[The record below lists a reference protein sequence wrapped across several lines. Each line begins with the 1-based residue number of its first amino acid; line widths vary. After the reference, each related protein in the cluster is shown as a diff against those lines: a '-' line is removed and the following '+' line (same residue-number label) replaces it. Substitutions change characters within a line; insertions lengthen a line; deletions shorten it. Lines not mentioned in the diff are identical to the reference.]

1 MQFWDLLLRKR
12 RVPKGSLFSAH
23 WGDAFFPFF
32 QTNKGAMQPDKR
44 TQDIFDGFDAHFEGK
59 PTHLAIAPGR
69 VNLIGE
75 HTDYNDGF
83 VLPVAMDRDVRVL
96 FRPRGDGRVRLYAL
110 EFDSWSDFAIGS
122 AEPDS
127 SQLWPNY
134 VKGVGLALAELGVQ
148 LKGFEGIV
156 SGNVPR
162 GSGLS
167 SSAALEIAAAKAF
180 LASADQIHALTGPQI
195 ARAAQKAENE
205 FVGVNCGIMD
215 QFISTLGE
223 EGHALLI
230 DCRSL
235 DYRRVP
241 FPEGVSLVIGNTK
254 ASRSL
259 AGSAYNERRAQ
270 CEDGVRR
277 LQAVLPG
284 ISALRDV
291 SRDQLESHRSLLPD
305 TVYRRCLHVI
315 SENDRVQATVAAL
328 ERGDFRKVG
337 QLMDASHAS
346 LRDDYEVSSEALDRM
361 VEAMRSHPG
370 CLGAR
375 LTGAGFGGCA
385 VALVEAGTEKDVRET
400 VRERYAKAMNL
411 WPEVYISAPS
421 SGARVLPLT
430 SEETDGRQAWQ

>member
-1 MQFWDLLLRKR
+1 
-12 RVPKGSLFSAH
+12 
-23 WGDAFFPFF
+23 
-32 QTNKGAMQPDKR
+32 MQPDRR
-44 TQDIFDGFDAHFEGK
+44 TQTILDGFGTHFDGHA
-59 PTHLAIAPGR
+59 THLAIAPGR

-83 VLPVAMDRDVRVL
+83 VLPVALDRDVRIL
-96 FRPRGDGRVRLYAL
+96 FRSRDDGRVKLYAL
-110 EFDSWSDFAIGS
+110 EFDTWADFEIGDTK
-122 AEPDS
+122 PNR

-134 VKGVGLALAELGVQ
+134 VQGVGLELAELGVQ
-148 LKGFEGIV
+148 LQGFEGVV

-180 LASADQIHALTGPQI
+180 LTSANQIHALTGPQL
-195 ARAAQKAENE
+195 ARAAQKAEND

-235 DYRRVP
+235 EYRRVP
-241 FPEGVSLVIGNTK
+241 FPDGVSLVIGNTK

-277 LQAVLPG
+277 LKAVLPE
-284 ISALRDV
+284 ITALRDV
-291 SRDQLESHRSLLPD
+291 SPKELEANRSLLPS
-305 TVYRRCLHVI
+305 TVFRRCRHVVR
-315 SENDRVQATVAAL
+315 ENDRVHNTVDAL
-328 ERGDFRKVG
+328 ERGDFRLVG
-337 QLMDASHAS
+337 QLMDASHRS

-361 VEAMRSHPG
+361 VEAMRGHRG

-385 VALVEAGTEKDVRET
+385 VALVQAGTEKEVREKIQ
-400 VRERYAKAMNL
+400 EAYAKAMNL
-411 WPEVYISAPS
+411 WPEVYISPPS
-421 SGARVLPLT
+421 SGARVLPLI
-430 SEETDGRQAWQ
+430 SGESDGRPLQE

>member
-1 MQFWDLLLRKR
+1 MPPNQTDGYMQL
-12 RVPKGSLFSAH
+12 
-23 WGDAFFPFF
+23 
-32 QTNKGAMQPDKR
+32 DKR
-44 TQDIFDGFDAHFEGK
+44 TQQILEGFDAHFEGK

-83 VLPVAMDRDVRVL
+83 VLPVALDRDVRVL
-96 FRPRGDGRVRLYAL
+96 FRPRTDGRVRLYAL
-110 EFDSWSDFAIGS
+110 EFDSWADFAIGS
-122 AEPDS
+122 EERDS
-127 SQLWPNY
+127 GQLWPNY
-134 VKGVGLALAELGVQ
+134 VQGVGLALAELGVQ

-167 SSAALEIAAAKAF
+167 SSAALEISAAKAF
-180 LASADQIHALTGPQI
+180 LAAANEIHTLTGPQI

-223 EGHALLI
+223 DGHALLI

-235 DYRRVP
+235 DYQRVP
-241 FPEGVSLVIGNTK
+241 FPDGVSLVIGNTK

-259 AGSAYNERRAQ
+259 AGSAYNERRGQ
-270 CEDGVRR
+270 CEEGVRLLR
-277 LQAVLPG
+277 TVLPG
-284 ISALRDV
+284 ITALRDV
-291 SRDQLESHRSLLPD
+291 GRSQLEAHKSLLSD
-305 TVYRRCLHVI
+305 IVYRRCLHVV
-315 SENDRVQATVAAL
+315 SENERVQDAVAAL
-328 ERGDFRKVG
+328 ARGDFKMVG

-346 LRDDYEVSSEALDRM
+346 LRDDYEVSSGALDSM

-385 VALVEAGTEKDVRET
+385 VALVEAGTEKEVRGT
-400 VRERYAKAMNL
+400 VRERYAKAMNV

-421 SGARVLPLT
+421 SGARVLPLF
-430 SEETDGRQAWQ
+430 SEEGDDRQA

>member
-1 MQFWDLLLRKR
+1 
-12 RVPKGSLFSAH
+12 
-23 WGDAFFPFF
+23 
-32 QTNKGAMQPDKR
+32 MQPDKR
-44 TQDIFDGFDAHFEGK
+44 TQTILDGFGTYFEGEA
-59 PTHLAIAPGR
+59 THLAIAPGR

-83 VLPVAMDRDVRVL
+83 VLPVALDRDVRVL
-96 FRPRGDGRVRLYAL
+96 FRSRDDGRIRLYAL
-110 EFDSWSDFAIGS
+110 EFDSWADFEIGS
-122 AEPDS
+122 RKRN

-134 VKGVGLALAELGVQ
+134 VQGVGLELGDLGIQ
-148 LKGFEGIV
+148 LRGFEGIV

-180 LASADQIHALTGPQI
+180 LTAANQIHALTGPQL

-277 LQAVLPG
+277 LQAVLPE
-284 ISALRDV
+284 ITALRDV
-291 SRDQLESHRSLLPD
+291 SGDELEAHRSLLSA
-305 TVYRRCLHVI
+305 TVYRRCRHVV
-315 SENDRVQATVAAL
+315 SENERVQKTVDAL
-328 ERGDFRKVG
+328 EGGDFRKVG
-337 QLMDASHAS
+337 RLMDASHES

-361 VEAMRSHPG
+361 VESMRSHHG

-385 VALVEAGTEKDVRET
+385 VALVEAGTEKDVREA
-400 VRERYAKAMNL
+400 VQEAYAKAMNL
-411 WPEVYISAPS
+411 WPEVYISPPS
-421 SGARVLPLT
+421 AGARVLPLIAG
-430 SEETDGRQAWQ
+430 ENDERPPQR